1 MVRTRGL
8 LAVAL
13 AAPIALWGGCQR
25 NSPASSPYAQAL
37 AAKLDRLKS
46 APDERGIVR
55 KFYADRRDA
64 PAWHDHK
71 GRGRKVPFA
80 LASLRLAED
89 HGLTSAA
96 YGELEL
102 TARAAAHTREPSDSG
117 PSPQAIADL
126 DVDLTTA
133 VLQLATHVAMG
144 RHDPAVID
152 RRWNARRQ
160 APDVAAALN
169 EALAKQARDWL
180 DRVRPIHPEYAALQK
195 ALAQLRGQ
203 QAAAWTSIPR
213 VSLRLGQTDTA
224 VPALRARLAAGGY
237 LAGDALASTR
247 YDTILADAVRRFQE
261 HHALPANG
269 VLDRATIDALNV
281 PLAARI
287 AQVSVNLERWRW
299 LPDDLGTR
307 HLMVNVPQFH
317 LIIREQG
324 TPVMDIRVVVGKR
337 GDETPL
343 FSDKMTEI
351 VFSPYWNIPETI
363 ALEETVPAIARDPDY
378 LARNNME
385 IINAAGAVIPTSA
398 VPWDD
403 EAGVRGFS
411 FRQRPGAT
419 NALGYVKF
427 LFPNKH
433 NVYLHDTPADALFK
447 RIGRAFSHGC
457 VRVEEPETLA
467 QYVLRDQLEWTPDRI
482 SAAMRAGDERHVKLT
497 EAIPIHIVYMTAWVD
512 ANGGLHFQNDVYGYD
527 ATQARAGANH
537 ASPTAETAKH
547 R

>member
-1 MVRTRGL
+1 MVGSRGL
-8 LAVAL
+8 LVVAL
-13 AAPIALWGGCQR
+13 TGPIALWGGCQR
-25 NSPASSPYAQAL
+25 SSTESSPYAQAI
-37 AAKLDRLKS
+37 AAKVDRLNK
-46 APDERGIVR
+46 AGDERGIVR
-55 KFYADRRDA
+55 KFYADRRYA

-71 GRGRKVPFA
+71 GRTHKVAFA
-80 LASLRLAED
+80 LDSLRRAED
-89 HGLTSAA
+89 HGLTRAL
-96 YGELEL
+96 YGEPEL
-102 TARAAAHTREPSDSG
+102 TARADAHTSELSDIA

-133 VLQLATHVAMG
+133 VLKLATHVAVG
-144 RHDPAVID
+144 RHNPAVID
-152 RRWNARRQ
+152 RRWNVRRQ
-160 APDVAAALN
+160 APDLAAALN
-169 EALAKQARDWL
+169 EALADQARSWL

-195 ALAQLRGQ
+195 ALTQLRAQ
-203 QAAAWTSIPR
+203 QAAGWTPIPR
-213 VSLRLGQTDTA
+213 VSLREGQTHA
-224 VPALRARLAAGGY
+224 ALPALRARLGAGGY
-237 LAGDALASTR
+237 LRSDAPASTR
-247 YDTILADAVRRFQE
+247 YDATLANAVKRFQE

-317 LIIREQG
+317 LIVRER
-324 TPVMDIRVVVGKR
+324 TTAVMDIRVVVGKR

-343 FSDKMTEI
+343 FSDELTEV

-363 ALEETVPAIARDPDY
+363 ALKETVPAIAQDPDY
-378 LARNNME
+378 LSRNNME
-385 IINAAGAVIPTSA
+385 IVDAAGAVVPASA

-403 EAGVRGFS
+403 ERALRAFS

-447 RIGRAFSHGC
+447 RVGRAFSHGC

-467 QYVLRDQLEWTPDRI
+467 QYVLRDQPEWTPDRI
-482 SAAMRAGDERHVKLT
+482 SAAMRAGEERHVRLT
-497 EAIPIHIVYMTAWVD
+497 QAIPVHIVYMTAWVD

-527 ATQARAGANH
+527 ATQARAGA
-537 ASPTAETAKH
+537 
-547 R
+547 